1 MNDPQVVKFC
11 NEGLRPVADKLVD
24 ALYAATALVQ
34 SYDATGVSAKLGD
47 DPTFSTII
55 DDGSLADG
63 RPQISAG
70 GVKLTVEN
78 IRGLLAQLNSTQT
91 ESGLSLAAGVI
102 SISPRYA
109 G

>member
-11 NEGLRPVADKLVD
+11 NEAVRPTADKLVA
-24 ALYAATALVQ
+24 ALYAAQALVD
-34 SYDATGVSAKLGD
+34 SYDATGVAAKLGTD
-47 DPTFSTII
+47 ETFTNWI
-55 DDGSLADG
+55 DDGSASDG
-63 RPQISAG
+63 RPTISAG
-70 GVKLTVEN
+70 GVALTVES

-91 ESGLSLAAGVI
+91 PSGLSLAQGVI